1 MPKRVWV
8 CVFAMFLMAASAFGL
23 TTKSIEQGLK
33 PEDVAAFLTGP
44 GATITNVTIKGST
57 KSFGTFSEGAIGI
70 GTGIILSTGDIADA
84 VGPNETEGSGAGLGT
99 EGDANLDLIVAPRT
113 TNDAAVL
120 EFDVVTAT
128 PVFTINYVF
137 ASEEY
142 REFVDDE
149 FNDVFAFYVDG
160 VNIALAPGTTT
171 PVTINSINHLRLTEF
186 YRDNAPGSATTEFDG
201 LTVPM
206 TAVGIVEARTSHHI
220 KIAIA
225 DTADAI
231 LDSAVFIAQGG
242 ITGTTAPIIVP
253 RVSAVEARFG
263 ETLTLDLPIFYV
275 FDTIPFQIDISGVP
289 GATATFSPVFTR
301 DGQQF
306 VTMTFNIGPDTPSG
320 EHPLNIRTF
329 TADAQ
334 RFASIVVVVDCKPP
348 ALLGTGQPLSQTVAR
363 NGRATITVAPTG
375 SGPFTYQWFNG
386 FSGMTGSPIA
396 GANAASFQ
404 TPPTTD
410 TGLYWVRVS
419 NPCGSFNSNTV
430 FVTPQ

>member
-8 CVFAMFLMAASAFGL
+8 CVFAMSLMAVSAFGL
-23 TTKSIEQGLK
+23 TTKSVEQGLK

-44 GATITNVTIKGST
+44 GATITNVKITGST
-57 KSFGTFSEGAIGI
+57 KALGTFAEGALGI
-70 GTGIILSTGDIADA
+70 GTGIILSSGDIADA
-84 VGPNETEGSGAGLGT
+84 IGPNESDGSGAGLGT
-99 EGDANLDLIVAPRT
+99 PGDTNLDAIVAPRT
-113 TNDAAVL
+113 TNDAIVL

-160 VNIALAPGTTT
+160 VNIAIAPGTSD
-171 PVTINSINHLRLTEF
+171 PVTINTINHLRNTEF

-201 LTVPM
+201 FTVPM
-206 TAVGIVEARTSHHI
+206 TAVGLVEARTSHHI

-242 ITGTTAPIIVP
+242 ITGTTAPIIIP
-253 RVSAVEARFG
+253 RVSGVEARFG
-263 ETLTLDLPIFYV
+263 EPLTLDLPIYYV
-275 FDTIPFQIDISGVP
+275 FDTIPYQIDISGVP

-306 VTMTFNIGPDTPSG
+306 VTMTLNLGPDTPSG
-320 EHPLNIRTF
+320 EHTLNIRTF

-348 ALLGTGQPLSQTVAR
+348 ALLGTGQPLNQTVTR
-363 NGRATITVAPTG
+363 EGRATFTVAPIG
-375 SGPFTYQWFNG
+375 SGPFSFQWFRG
-386 FSGMTGSPIA
+386 FSGMTFSPVA
-396 GANAASFQ
+396 GATAATFQ
-404 TPPTTD
+404 TPSTIEP
-410 TGLYWVRVS
+410 GFYWVRVT

-430 FVTPQ
+430 LVTPQ